1 MFKDGR
7 FQRVDLW
14 KPSKLKEGKTHSTV
28 NATQSYVAWDV
39 QVATKTFITLVPSYR
54 VHVCVHTLGEGWLIE
69 DERIDFWEP
78 SEGELIKDVVLH
90 SL

>member
-14 KPSKLKEGKTHSTV
+14 KPSKLKEGKTHSAV

-39 QVATKTFITLVPSYR
+39 QVATKTIITSVPSYR
-54 VHVCVHTLGEGWLIE
+54 VHVCGCTHEGKGDKL
-69 DERIDFWEP
+69 RMKKP
-78 SEGELIKDVVLH
+78 SEGELIKDVVLD